1 MSRQDHHKIHQHQ
14 SAKTGMLK
22 QKKMLIG
29 GALSIAAVCWVPTAF
44 AWENGFKSLGW
55 DDTTSTVLK
64 QVTDVKPVMG
74 YPMGDANSIRA
85 TPKPGIGFLDIQAIK
100 PTRYDF
106 FKDRLVKVSFHVASY
121 HDDSP
126 ATAEKAKADYE
137 HIKQQIATGLG
148 VTAKDTYIT
157 DPKQPFFACI
167 SSEDCGRWAST
178 FKTKDSTVDMV
189 LEQVGEEDTPL
200 TVSITRKLED

>member
-1 MSRQDHHKIHQHQ
+1 MSRKGQHQ
-14 SAKTGMLK
+14 IQQNQSDKTGILM
-22 QKKMLIG
+22 QKKILIG
-29 GALSIAAVCWVPTAF
+29 GALSIAAVFWVPTAF
-44 AWENGFKSLGW
+44 AWDNGFKSLGW
-55 DDTTSTVLK
+55 DDTTATVLK

-85 TPKPGIGFLDIQAIK
+85 TPNPSIGFLDIHAIK

-106 FKDRLVKVSFHVASY
+106 FNDRLVKVSFHVASY
-121 HDDSP
+121 RDDSP
-126 ATAEKAKADYE
+126 ATVEKAKADYE
-137 HIKQQIATGLG
+137 RIKQKIATGLG

-178 FKTKDSTVDMV
+178 FNTKDSTVNMV

-200 TVSITRKLED
+200 TVSITRKYED